1 MDNYKEVSMSTDE
14 ITITREEF
22 MNAVKDAATNLI
34 INTPKELEDNP
45 RATFT
50 LALSAPV
57 IGDLIA
63 NELFGKEK

>member
-1 MDNYKEVSMSTDE
+1 MDDYKEVSMSTDE

-22 MNAVKDAATNLI
+22 MHAVRDAATNI
-34 INTPKELEDNP
+34 IVNPPKELEDNP
-45 RATFT
+45 RTAFT
-50 LALSAPV
+50 LALSVPV